1 MGALQDFLNANTI
14 DNITE
19 EVIISDRFK
28 DKDGKI
34 LKFKIKAMTDKEF
47 ENARRAS
54 TKIGKKGKTE
64 VDNMKLNYSILMNNV
79 IEPNFNDS
87 ESIKALGC
95 ITPEQYI
102 SKVLLAGEIQ
112 AIVKS
117 VMELSGFSADMN
129 EMIEEVKN

>member
-54 TKIGKKGKTE
+54 TKIGKRGKTE
-64 VDNMKLNYSILMNNV
+64 VDSMKLNYW
-79 IEPNFNDS
+79 
-87 ESIKALGC
+87 
-95 ITPEQYI
+95 T
-102 SKVLLAGEIQ
+102 
-112 AIVKS
+112 IVKKVNS
-117 VMELSGFSADMN
+117 
-129 EMIEEVKN
+129 